1 MLIMLLLSYKKNG
14 RVMITMKTNELCS
27 VLFSLPVSQL
37 LVGALKQYS
46 QILSKINK
54 SDEEAAVGSLGILRQ
69 LIAMQYYMYNLT
81 VPPKGWELMN
91 SQI

>member
-27 VLFSLPVSQL
+27 VLFSLPVSLL

-54 SDEEAAVGSLGILRQ
+54 SDEEVAVGSLGILRQ

>member
-1 MLIMLLLSYKKNG
+1 MLIMLLLSYKNG
-14 RVMITMKTNELCS
+14 RGMITMKTNKLCS
-27 VLFSLPVSQL
+27 VLFSLPVSLL

>member
-1 MLIMLLLSYKKNG
+1 MLIMLLLSYKNG
-14 RVMITMKTNELCS
+14 RGMITMKTNKLCS
-27 VLFSLPVSQL
+27 VLFSLPVSLL

-54 SDEEAAVGSLGILRQ
+54 SDEEVAVGSLGILRQ

>member
-1 MLIMLLLSYKKNG
+1 MLIMLLLSYKNG
-14 RVMITMKTNELCS
+14 RGMITMKTNKLCS
-27 VLFSLPVSQL
+27 VLFSLPVSLL

-91 SQI
+91 SEI